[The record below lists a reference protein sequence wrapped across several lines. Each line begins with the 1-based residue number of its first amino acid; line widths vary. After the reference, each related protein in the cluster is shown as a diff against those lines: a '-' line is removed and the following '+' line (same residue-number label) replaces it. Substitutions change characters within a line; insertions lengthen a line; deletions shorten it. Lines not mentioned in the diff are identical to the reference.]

1 MMGNDANFNVLIV
14 ASKASDMPAP
24 QRILLSSVKC
34 HNNLQAWV
42 RSLYLSGMEK
52 IKASPTCRPSLLSK
66 RCLVL
71 ELHKNDNMDSMKYFS
86 DFLEPGTRDR
96 ELHLMFKMGLNY

>member
-1 MMGNDANFNVLIV
+1 MGLKSIFLEW
-14 ASKASDMPAP
+14 KKLKLH
-24 QRILLSSVKC
+24 LL
-34 HNNLQAWV
+34 AT
-42 RSLYLSGMEK
+42 
-52 IKASPTCRPSLLSK
+52 TCRPSLLLK

-96 ELHLMFKMGLNY
+96 ELHLMFKMSLKC

>member
-1 MMGNDANFNVLIV
+1 MGLKSIFLEW
-14 ASKASDMPAP
+14 KKLKLH
-24 QRILLSSVKC
+24 LL
-34 HNNLQAWV
+34 A
-42 RSLYLSGMEK
+42 
-52 IKASPTCRPSLLSK
+52 TRPSLLLK

-96 ELHLMFKMGLNY
+96 ELHLMFKMSLNC